1 MVELTIRIEVELLGA
16 LRKIV
21 GRDLFLLEFN
31 DSATVRDIIAE
42 LANLLSP
49 KFKQVLVDPE
59 LNDPR
64 PNVIILLNRVEIGV
78 LEGLD
83 TKVENGDK
91 LVLIPV
97 THGG

>member
-1 MVELTIRIEVELLGA
+1 MVKLTIKIEIELLGA

-21 GRDLFLLEFN
+21 GNDLFSLEFD
-31 DSATVRDIIAE
+31 DSTAVRDVIAE
-42 LANLLSP
+42 LTNLLSSR
-49 KFKQVLVDPE
+49 FKQVLVDPE

-64 PNVIILLNRVEIGV
+64 PNVIILLNKVEIGV
-78 LEGLD
+78 LKGLD
-83 TKVENGDK
+83 TEVENGDK

>member
-1 MVELTIRIEVELLGA
+1 MVELTIRIEVELLGT